1 MKTRERG
8 EEAQDRRQEGRY
20 TAQKMEGW
28 GVPSDCGTGGARG
41 SDERGDRT
49 AGERQNGGQTG
60 QKGGTRDEIGRDR
73 DRTDKRKM
81 CCGEEGSERT
91 PSSCLTILHV
101 QRGRERRKEKEGVGS
116 KRGEEQERG
125 GSKREEEE
133 KKSKRGGVERKNE
146 GGARERGCKKE
157 RERKR
162 ERERG
167 DKEGILE
174 GWGGVRDDRYKK
186 RDTERDGGTR
196 EKGSKREGQR
206 RGAKRGKGQEE
217 RAGRG
222 KEQDERRKGGRERRR
237 HERREKA
244 GVHGKEK
251 REF

>member
-8 EEAQDRRQEGRY
+8 EEAQDRRQEGRC

-174 GWGGVRDDRYKK
+174 GWG
-186 RDTERDGGTR
+186 E
-196 EKGSKREGQR
+196 
-206 RGAKRGKGQEE
+206 
-217 RAGRG
+217 
-222 KEQDERRKGGRERRR
+222 
-237 HERREKA
+237 
-244 GVHGKEK
+244 
-251 REF
+251 